1 MSILIVN
8 GLMVNEDNVSE
19 QDLFIDQGRIS
30 KIGSDLQ
37 SQIATEVIDAK
48 GQIIMPGMI
57 DDQVHFREPGL
68 SHKGGLHTESRAAIA
83 GGITSFFDM
92 PNVKP
97 PTVSLEALKQKFQFA
112 ANKCAGNYA
121 FYLGATNDNPEELKR
136 LEPGITCGIK
146 IFMGASTGNMLV
158 DRDDVLEDI
167 FCNAQTVVVTH
178 CEDTPTITA
187 NEAIY
192 KQKYGDDIP
201 MQFHPDIRSEEAC
214 YLSSDKA
221 VGLAKKYGTQ
231 LHVLH
236 LTTEKELEFFKSGDI
251 DSKQITVE
259 ACAHHLFFSEEDYA
273 QRGAFIKCNPA
284 IKRKSDRDALV
295 KAVQDRVIDIVATDH
310 APHTLEEKTGSYF
323 KSAAGLPLV
332 QYALPSLFELVHDK
346 KLSLEQLV
354 NVTSHNVV
362 KRFGILNRGYLREGY
377 AADITIVD
385 MNKTTKDTPEAV
397 RYKCGWS
404 PFDGFEFRSQ
414 ITTTIVNGNK
424 VYADHKVLSDEN
436 FGERLQ
442 FKSA

>member
-1 MSILIVN
+1 
-8 GLMVNEDNVSE
+8 MVNEDNISE

-214 YLSSDKA
+214 YLSSNKA
-221 VGLAKKYGTQ
+221 VGLAKKYGNQ
-231 LHVLH
+231 
-236 LTTEKELEFFKSGDI
+236 D
-251 DSKQITVE
+251 
-259 ACAHHLFFSEEDYA
+259 
-273 QRGAFIKCNPA
+273 
-284 IKRKSDRDALV
+284 DR
-295 KAVQDRVIDIVATDH
+295 TY
-310 APHTLEEKTGSYF
+310 S
-323 KSAAGLPLV
+323 
-332 QYALPSLFELVHDK
+332 
-346 KLSLEQLV
+346 
-354 NVTSHNVV
+354 
-362 KRFGILNRGYLREGY
+362 
-377 AADITIVD
+377 
-385 MNKTTKDTPEAV
+385 
-397 RYKCGWS
+397 
-404 PFDGFEFRSQ
+404 EFR
-414 ITTTIVNGNK
+414 IMG
-424 VYADHKVLSDEN
+424 L
-436 FGERLQ
+436 R
-442 FKSA
+442 